1 MQADAAAAVHAL
13 AGAVQAAPGAL
24 CAGAPAAM
32 RGFVAARKAP
42 GWRCSCVM
50 YMYILCLQ
58 VLQTTEE
65 RTKGMKVADMIY
77 HINCLRSCTSS
88 AKPS

>member
-32 RGFVAARKAP
+32 RGFVAAGKAP
-42 GWRCSCVM
+42 GWRSGCAAFARALAPTPVSRSSASACEAAVS
-50 YMYILCLQ
+50 
-58 VLQTTEE
+58 E
-65 RTKGMKVADMIY
+65 RTY
-77 HINCLRSCTSS
+77 RRFWERFS
-88 AKPS
+88 